1 MSQENNKFSVNDMD
15 ESQLIDFWNIIS
27 SHIDDIEMS
36 NDVEDEVKKVRDEAK
51 ILLDK
56 TVEKYYK

>member
-1 MSQENNKFSVNDMD
+1 MSQKNNKFSINDMD

-36 NDVEDEVKKVRDEAK
+36 HDVEDEVKKVRDEAK